1 MDFRNHSS
9 YYIPR
14 PSLNSNSTTS
24 SKSHRSSDST
34 DIERG
39 KGKAGGVKNPAFTSE
54 VSASYSSSIS
64 SQQSDKKRME
74 TCVDETNTPK
84 RGSRSS
90 QGSSD
95 SEQSTHVIKTILLKT
110 DFD

>member
-24 SKSHRSSDST
+24 SKSNRSSDST

-39 KGKAGGVKNPAFTSE
+39 KGKSSGIKNPAFTSE
-54 VSASYSSSIS
+54 VSASFSSSMS
-64 SQQSDKKRME
+64 SQQSNKKRGE

-95 SEQSTHVIKTILLKT
+95 SEQSTHVIKIVN
-110 DFD
+110 

>member
-24 SKSHRSSDST
+24 SKSNRSSDST

-39 KGKAGGVKNPAFTSE
+39 KGKAGGVKNPAFISE
-54 VSASYSSSIS
+54 VSASSSSS
-64 SQQSDKKRME
+64 MTSQQSEKKRGV
-74 TCVDETNTPK
+74 TCVDETITPK

-95 SEQSTHVIKTILLKT
+95 SEQSTHVIKNLII
-110 DFD
+110 